1 MNFKKGKY
9 YTCLTD
15 IVDNGQT
22 IFNKDKEY
30 LCIVNNILLGEN
42 YTEFCFAG
50 ERESLKDSFDEARDT
65 NFDNLY
71 EIVKDIQ
78 KKVDYLIKIM

>member
-9 YTCLTD
+9 YTCLED

-22 IFNKDKEY
+22 IFNQGKEY
-30 LCIVNNILLGEN
+30 LCVVNNVLLGED
-42 YTEFCFAG
+42 YAEFCFTE
-50 ERESLKDSFDEARDT
+50 ERELLKDSFDEARDT

-71 EIVKDIQ
+71 EIIKDIQ

>member
-9 YTCLTD
+9 YTCLED

-22 IFNKDKEY
+22 IFNQGKEY
-30 LCIVNNILLGEN
+30 LCVVNNVLLGEA
-42 YTEFCFAG
+42 YAEFCFTE
-50 ERESLKDSFDEARDT
+50 ERELLKDSFDEARDT